1 VQLNVQDVDLE
12 DVLDGEIKRLRTVSD
27 LRVEAE
33 LQTMRVRGDGRRL
46 TQVLRNLTD
55 NAARHA
61 KSTVMIG
68 MERRVGEVVVTVCKI
83 ADDRRGSRS

>member
-1 VQLNVQDVDLE
+1 MQLNVQDVDLE